1 MSMLQRGELVPH
13 FAVARL
19 DGSLASYDDIW
30 QRKNLLFVLLPDE
43 ESGERA
49 EYVSQIGDRS
59 QEITGHETECV
70 ITTDGV
76 LDLPRP
82 AVVIAD
88 RWGEIYFV
96 GNGPRFTDLPTIDE
110 ILEWLRFVEHECP
123 ECQGETR

>member
-1 MSMLQRGELVPH
+1 MLQRGELVPH

-30 QRKNLLFVLLPDE
+30 QRKNLLLVLLPGE
-43 ESGERA
+43 ESAGRA
-49 EYVSQIGDRS
+49 EYVSQIADKSR
-59 QEITGHETECV
+59 EITAHETEYV

-96 GNGPRFTDLPTIDE
+96 GNGSRFTELPKIDE
-110 ILEWLRFVEHECP
+110 ILEWLRFIEHECP